1 MKRML
6 AASLATVLVM
16 HPAIIMSAS
25 SVDEGVTST
34 VSSEGVIEQKDE
46 VVYANLRADGGAEE
60 LYIVN
65 ALHLE
70 TPGKVTDYGAYDEV
84 INLTDTSAI
93 QQSAN
98 ETIEIEATDETFYY
112 QGNLKQD
119 VALPWEF
126 EISYSLNGQ
135 PIDGQSLIGES
146 GDVEIQIDVKQNED
160 VEPEFFENY
169 MMQITVPLSNA
180 QFSDIQAEGA
190 TIANAGQDKQVVFT
204 VMPETE
210 ETVTVQ
216 ALTSQFELE
225 GIQMSGMPSSVAI
238 DPPDTE
244 ELTGEFE
251 SLTGALVQLNDGIGD
266 VHSGLVEFTDGLHQ
280 LESGSSEYA
289 SGIQETANA
298 GSELRAAS
306 SEINEG
312 LQALQN
318 GLSGQSDLEID
329 IDGNMFGA
337 LEELAD
343 GLSEINGALS
353 TVRTGYDGMNDALN
367 AAVQS
372 IPDEAIPEEELG
384 QLMQENPDSQA
395 LGQLV
400 QFYEGAQRVKGTYA
414 EIESGLSSTSQAL
427 QELEG
432 SVEEV
437 ESGLRQFANAA
448 SSELGNIDVGDG
460 LQSLTDGIDQ
470 LANQYG
476 MFHEGLRDYTN
487 GVEQLSSEYG
497 ELNNGIAESSTGA
510 NELAAGTESLSN
522 GMTEL
527 TNATE
532 EIPEQMQEEIDEMI
546 SQYDKSDYEAISFSS
561 EQNNEYINSVQFVVQ
576 TESLHIPDD
585 EQEEDVEEEPSMWQR
600 FLQLFGL

>member
-25 SVDEGVTST
+25 SIDEGVTST

-46 VVYANLRADGGAEE
+46 VVYANLRADGVAEE

-70 TPGKVTDYGAYDEV
+70 SQGKVTDYGAYDEV

-98 ETIEIEATDETFYY
+98 ETIQIEATEETFYY

-146 GDVEIQIDVKQNED
+146 GDVEIQIDVKQNKD

-169 MMQITVPLSNA
+169 MMQITVPFSNA

-216 ALTSQFELE
+216 ASTSQFELE

-251 SLTGALVQLNDGIGD
+251 SLTGALVQLNDGLGD
-266 VHSGLVEFTDGLHQ
+266 VHAGLVEFTDGLHQ

-298 GSELRAAS
+298 GSELRTAS

-372 IPDEAIPEEELG
+372 IPDEAILEEELG

-414 EIESGLSSTSQAL
+414 EIEAGLSSTSQAL

-432 SVEEV
+432 SVEDV
-437 ESGLRQFANAA
+437 ESGLRQFAKAA

-460 LQSLTDGIDQ
+460 LQSLTGGIDQ

-476 MFHEGLRDYTN
+476 MFHEGLRDYTS
-487 GVEQLSSEYG
+487 GVEQLSSAYG
-497 ELNNGIAESSTGA
+497 EVDSGIAESSSGA

-561 EQNNEYINSVQFVVQ
+561 EQNNEYINSVQFVVH
-576 TESLHIPDD
+576 TESLHMPDD
-585 EQEEDVEEEPSMWQR
+585 EQEEDIEEEPSMWQR